1 MTLDVIIGK
10 LAYTEGDYGLG
21 IEECPLESYDV
32 CDPEYTMYPRRANR
46 SGSTGFWDFFF
57 DHVGNTYM
65 WMRNCPDSNGPEVV
79 ALKEFIDEINA
90 LPDNCNNLGHNDRM
104 KWFKFWCN
112 RAVELYGDE
121 AGIKFC

>member
-10 LAYTEGDYGLG
+10 LTYTAGDYDLD
-21 IEECPLESYDV
+21 IEECPPESYDV
-32 CDPEYTMYPRRANR
+32 CDPEYTIYPRRAYR

-57 DHVGNTYM
+57 HYVGSTYM
-65 WMRNCPDSNGPEVV
+65 WMRHYPDSNDQEVV
-79 ALKEFIDEINA
+79 ALNTFIDEINA
-90 LPDNCNNLGHNDRM
+90 LPDNCNDSGHNDRM

-112 RAVELYGDE
+112 RAVELYGDT